1 MAKVIKGKKLQDR
14 GITSISIGCF
24 KSIYENQTIDIRPL
38 TILAGANSSGKS
50 SFMQPLLLLKQTL
63 EESFDPGTLLLSGPN
78 VRFSSANQLLSRAIK
93 GKCLDT
99 FHIGIERARK
109 ETITI
114 YFKKKGKKRGFEIKE
129 MTFHEGKT
137 IRKFYANMS
146 HDEILNNIRPD
157 DMSLFNFISK
167 REKKLKWE
175 AANERCFLEL
185 RLISD
190 DAKKRTVMSSN
201 MAGAFEAEI
210 RRLIHLPA
218 LRGNPERTYPTTAVG
233 PNFPGTFEKYVAS
246 VIANWHSLKDNKMKK
261 LNQWLTDLNLTW
273 KVESKPISDT
283 QVELRVGRL
292 QMQNVRQAHD
302 MVSIADVGFGVSQV
316 MPVLVALI
324 IAQPGQI
331 VYLEQPEIH
340 LHPKAKY
347 LFAKVLVEAASRGVK
362 VIAETHSGLILR
374 SIQTEVAKGQLS
386 PDLVKLHWFKRD
398 SSSGSTEIISA
409 DMDKNGSFGDWPE
422 DFDQVMLN
430 AEDQYLNSSG
440 D

>member
-1 MAKVIKGKKLQDR
+1 MKIRKIQER

-24 KSIYENQTIDIRPL
+24 KSIYENQTIEIRPL

-50 SFMQPLLLLKQTL
+50 SFMQPSLLLKQTL
-63 EESFDPGTLLLSGPN
+63 EESYDPGTLLLSGPN
-78 VRFSSANQLLSRAIK
+78 VRFTSANQLLSRSTK
-93 GKCLDT
+93 TKCLDT
-99 FHIGIERARK
+99 FHIGIEISRK
-109 ETITI
+109 DTITI
-114 YFKKKGKKRGFEIKE
+114 YYKKKGGKRGFEIKE
-129 MTFHEGKT
+129 MTFHNMKN
-137 IRKFYANMS
+137 IRTFHPNMN
-146 HDEILNNIRPD
+146 HDEIVNNIDPD
-157 DMSLFNFISK
+157 DKSFFDFINK
-167 REKKLKWE
+167 REKNLRWE
-175 AANERCFLEL
+175 VGIERCFLEL
-185 RLISD
+185 RLLSNNDKSKIIMT
-190 DAKKRTVMSSN
+190 RN
-201 MAGAFEAEI
+201 MAGILESEI

-218 LRGNPERTYPTTAVG
+218 LRGNPTRTYPTTAVG
-233 PNFPGTFEKYVAS
+233 PHFPGTFEKYVAS
-246 VIANWHSLKDNKMKK
+246 IIANWQSSKDKKMRK

-292 QMQNVRQAHD
+292 QRLKSGQAHD
-302 MVSIADVGFGVSQV
+302 MVSIADVGFGVSQ
-316 MPVLVALI
+316 MLPVLVALI

-347 LFAKVLVEAASRGVK
+347 LLANVFVEAALRGVK

-374 SIQTEVAKGQLS
+374 GIQTEVAKGRIS

-398 SSSGSTEIISA
+398 IQSGSTEVISA

-422 DFDQVMLN
+422 DFDQVMLH
-430 AEDQYLNSSG
+430 AEDQYLNYAG